1 MGKTKRIDAFFKKKD
16 ADPNFKMSSST
27 SNLQASTLEQR
38 PSKMLR
44 IESQIESVDI
54 STIQHDPGL
63 RPQISE
69 YPVNQHD
76 EIRRAYLKD
85 GPYSFIHSNSSG
97 YLFSGIGKNHR
108 RFQSSWNKMFN
119 WLEYSPIK
127 DAAYCLP
134 CYLFGK
140 KPTGRPGANAF
151 TIEGFRNWK
160 KVNDGIKCAFLV
172 HMGND
177 PCSPHNNA
185 VKCCDTLKN
194 QTQHIEKVIDKQ
206 T

>member
-1 MGKTKRIDAFFKKKD
+1 MGKPKRIDAFFKKKD